1 MFILDLRTKGENR
14 DISAIRGEV
23 AANEVKTEFS
33 KAEQDC
39 RAASLKSSRER
50 KAKANR
56 AKTKRLSL
64 KQVVKDLTYIKEANS
79 EKILGC
85 QKRGTRNS

>member
-1 MFILDLRTKGENR
+1 MSIPDLRTNGGKR
-14 DISAIRGEV
+14 DISAIRGEA

-33 KAEQDC
+33 KAEQGC

-50 KAKANR
+50 NAKANR
-56 AKTKRLSL
+56 AKTKRLSP

-79 EKILGC
+79 EKILRC
-85 QKRGTRNS
+85 QKRGTRN